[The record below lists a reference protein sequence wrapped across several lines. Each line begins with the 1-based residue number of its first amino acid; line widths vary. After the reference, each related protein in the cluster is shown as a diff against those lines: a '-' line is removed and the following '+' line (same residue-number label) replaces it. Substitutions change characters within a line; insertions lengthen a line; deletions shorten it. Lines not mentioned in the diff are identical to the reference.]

1 MRSLVLAD
9 NGQSQTD
16 DGRQF
21 PSIAMRGPG
30 IWPQVLAKLNVA
42 WGVTV
47 WVYVCPS

>member
-21 PSIAMRGPG
+21 PPIAMGGPG
-30 IWPQVLAKLNVA
+30 IWPQVLVKLNVA
-42 WGVTV
+42 CGVTV